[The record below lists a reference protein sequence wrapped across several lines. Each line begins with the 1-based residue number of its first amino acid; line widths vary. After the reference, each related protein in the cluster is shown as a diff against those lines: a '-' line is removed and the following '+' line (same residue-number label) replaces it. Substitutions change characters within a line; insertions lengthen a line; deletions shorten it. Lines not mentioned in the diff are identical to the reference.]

1 MRGAYGWPRIWWELL
16 SRGVRLG
23 KQRVQKL
30 MKQHGTNAK
39 VRTMVKTMV
48 RAKGKHRF
56 KVTTDSSHHLP
67 TAPNLLER
75 QFLVVKP
82 DQVWAGDITYVAA
95 DEGWLFQA
103 SQFMILV
110 TGCGFQGNGQAS
122 GSAMTQHSWVI
133 PL

>member
-1 MRGAYGWPRIWWELL
+1 MRGAYGWPRSWWELL

-30 MKQHGTNAK
+30 MKQHGTRAK
-39 VRTMVKTMV
+39 VRTMV
-48 RAKGKHRF
+48 RAKRKRRF
-56 KVTTDSSHHLP
+56 EVTTDSSHDLP

-95 DEGWLFQA
+95 DEGCLFQA
-103 SQFMILV
+103 SQFMISG
-110 TGCGFQGNGQAS
+110 TRCGF
-122 GSAMTQHSWVI
+122 
-133 PL
+133 

>member
-1 MRGAYGWPRIWWELL
+1 MW
-16 SRGVRLG
+16 LG

-30 MKQHGTNAK
+30 MKQHGT
-39 VRTMVKTMV
+39 RTMVMTMV
-48 RAKGKHRF
+48 RAKGKRRF

-82 DQVWAGDITYVAA
+82 DQVWAGDVTYVAA
-95 DEGWLFQA
+95 DEGCLFQA
-103 SQFMILV
+103 SQFMISGK
-110 TGCGFQGNGQAS
+110 GCGFQGNGQAS
-122 GSAMTQHSWVI
+122 GSALTQHSWVI

>member
-1 MRGAYGWPRIWWELL
+1 MRGAYGWLRIWWELTA
-16 SRGVRLG
+16 RGVRLG

-30 MKQHGTNAK
+30 MKQHGT
-39 VRTMVKTMV
+39 RTMV

-56 KVTTDSSHHLP
+56 KVTTDSSHDLP

-103 SQFMILV
+103 SQFMSSV
-110 TGCGFQGNGQAS
+110 MGRRFQGKGQAL
-122 GSAMTQHSWVI
+122 GSALTQHSWVI
-133 PL
+133 TL

>member
-1 MRGAYGWPRIWWELL
+1 ML

-30 MKQHGTNAK
+30 MKQHGTRAKVRAMVRAK
-39 VRTMVKTMV
+39 VRT
-48 RAKGKHRF
+48 KGKRRS
-56 KVTTDSSHHLP
+56 KVTTDSSHDLP

-82 DQVWAGDITYVAA
+82 DQVWAGDVTYVAA

-103 SQFMILV
+103 SQFMSSV

-122 GSAMTQHSWVI
+122 GSALTQHSWVI

>member
-1 MRGAYGWPRIWWELL
+1 M
-16 SRGVRLG
+16 RLG

-30 MKQHGTNAK
+30 MKQHGTRAKVRAMVRAK
-39 VRTMVKTMV
+39 VRT
-48 RAKGKHRF
+48 KGKRRS
-56 KVTTDSSHHLP
+56 KVTTDSSHDLP

-82 DQVWAGDITYVAA
+82 DQVWAGDVTYVAA

-103 SQFMILV
+103 SQFMSSV

-122 GSAMTQHSWVI
+122 GSALTQHSWMI
-133 PL
+133 TL

>member
-30 MKQHGTNAK
+30 MKQHGTRAK
-39 VRTMVKTMV
+39 VKR
-48 RAKGKHRF
+48 RF

-67 TAPNLLER
+67 TAQNLLER

-82 DQVWAGDITYVAA
+82 DLVWAGDITYVAA
-95 DEGWLFQA
+95 DEGWLFQTI
-103 SQFMILV
+103 QFMILV
-110 TGCGFQGNGQAS
+110 TGCEFQGNGQAS
-122 GSAMTQHSWVI
+122 GSVLTQHSWVI

>member
-30 MKQHGTNAK
+30 MKQHGT
-39 VRTMVKTMV
+39 RTMV
-48 RAKGKHRF
+48 RAKGRRLF

-75 QFLVVKP
+75 QFAVAKP

-95 DEGWLFQA
+95 DEGWLFQTI
-103 SQFMILV
+103 QFMILV

-122 GSAMTQHSWVI
+122 GSALTQHSWVI